1 MMKHHPARANGP
13 PSPRIRED
21 ERGSISPYLCI
32 ASGLLTM
39 VALLVMLSL
48 GDATLHRRD
57 ASNAADS
64 AALAAAGAWADSIES
79 AYDDAVGAGNA
90 DDLWGGVGNI
100 VGSYAG
106 PKARRAAETYASR
119 NGATVTA
126 YSVNATRRTIT
137 VAVETNSAVEGVDER
152 MTAESTAEIVL
163 GNGVCLKGGKIGFT
177 MDGRCVAKRPD
188 EDPAPESTPSP
199 SPTTAPFKVPDGMSE
214 HARVTTRLVS

>member
-1 MMKHHPARANGP
+1 MMKHHPARATGAH
-13 PSPRIRED
+13 SPRLRED

-39 VALLVMLSL
+39 VALLVMLRL

-90 DDLWGGVGNI
+90 DDLWGGVGNG

-126 YSVNATRRTIT
+126 YSVDATRRTIT
-137 VAVETNSAVEGVDER
+137 VAVETYSAVEGVDER

-188 EDPAPESTPSP
+188 EDPAPESTPA
-199 SPTTAPFKVPDGMSE
+199 PTPPTAPVNVPHRMSE

>member
-1 MMKHHPARANGP
+1 MKHDPALANGAH
-13 PSPRIRED
+13 SHRIRED

-39 VALLVMLSL
+39 VALLVMLRL

-90 DDLWGGVGNI
+90 DDLWGGVGNG

-126 YSVNATRRTIT
+126 YSVDATRRTIT

>member
-1 MMKHHPARANGP
+1 MMKHHPAPANGAH
-13 PSPRIRED
+13 SHRIRED

-90 DDLWGGVGNI
+90 DDLWGGVGNG

-126 YSVNATRRTIT
+126 TRRTIT
-137 VAVETNSAVEGVDER
+137 VAGETNSAVEGVDER

-214 HARVTTRLVS
+214 HARVTTSLVS

>member
-1 MMKHHPARANGP
+1 MMKHHPALANGAR
-13 PSPRIRED
+13 SHRIRED

-90 DDLWGGVGNI
+90 DDLWGGVGNG

-126 YSVNATRRTIT
+126 YSVDATRRTIT

-163 GNGVCLKGGKIGFT
+163 KNGVCLKGGKIGFT

>member
-1 MMKHHPARANGP
+1 MMKHHPALANGAH
-13 PSPRIRED
+13 SHRIRED

-90 DDLWGGVGNI
+90 DDLWGGVGNS

-106 PKARRAAETYASR
+106 PSGGDVRLAQRGHGYRVLRQCDQENHHRRRGDEL
-119 NGATVTA
+119 
-126 YSVNATRRTIT
+126 RRRGRRREDDRRIDR
-137 VAVETNSAVEGVDER
+137 GDRPRER
-152 MTAESTAEIVL
+152 RLPQGRQDRIH
-163 GNGVCLKGGKIGFT
+163 
-177 MDGRCVAKRPD
+177 DGRPVRRQ
-188 EDPAPESTPSP
+188 AP
-199 SPTTAPFKVPDGMSE
+199 
-214 HARVTTRLVS
+214 R

>member
-1 MMKHHPARANGP
+1 MHLAAHRSSTSYALRIPPPNMPTAYSHGTYLQHIPLSRHAGLTYDEAPSALANGAH
-13 PSPRIRED
+13 SHRIRED

-90 DDLWGGVGNI
+90 DDLWGGVGNS

-137 VAVETNSAVEGVDER
+137 VAVETNSAVEG
-152 MTAESTAEIVL
+152 A
-163 GNGVCLKGGKIGFT
+163 
-177 MDGRCVAKRPD
+177 
-188 EDPAPESTPSP
+188 
-199 SPTTAPFKVPDGMSE
+199 
-214 HARVTTRLVS
+214 TRG

>member
-1 MMKHHPARANGP
+1 MMKHHPALANGAH
-13 PSPRIRED
+13 SHRIRED

-90 DDLWGGVGNI
+90 DDLWGGVGNS

-126 YSVNATRRTIT
+126 YSFNAIRRTIT

>member
-1 MMKHHPARANGP
+1 MMKHHPAPANGAH
-13 PSPRIRED
+13 SHRTRED

-90 DDLWGGVGNI
+90 DDLWGGVGNG

-126 YSVNATRRTIT
+126 YSVDATRRTIT